1 MLADELD
8 RYKGKENQYVNENI
22 REIQDLYIEEEVQ
35 DKGKGKV
42 EEEKVIL
49 IKPYEA
55 LESTSTKSS
64 SFINEE
70 IDNLLK
76 HMKFVKTPTQTRIF
90 QPPPYY
96 QLLHSRGEQDPDF

>member
-1 MLADELD
+1 MD
-8 RYKGKENQYVNENI
+8 ENI

-42 EEEKVIL
+42 EEEEVIL

-55 LESTSTKSS
+55 PESTSTKSS

-90 QPPPYY
+90 QLPPYY